1 MENFNTMIIM
11 LLVVFFI
18 FATLVYFLK
27 KNNDFF
33 DGYFHAN
40 SRHNFKSDLSMVVYF
55 LSPYNNS
62 ALRQCDG
69 LEIHYVK
76 PLFSVTFAG
85 VGLYD
90 PVLFVFKEID
100 FGVNDFYVIDKKFN
114 AGNFIS
120 DSCEVGRFVYSS
132 RINSDKLL
140 NFISALSEIFSSING
155 VVFRYKNGNFYIVVG
170 KYEIERV
177 GRAAFISKFDS
188 VIKAIDAARV

>member
-33 DGYFHAN
+33 DGYFHGN

-62 ALRQCDG
+62 ATSFG
-69 LEIHYVK
+69 
-76 PLFSVTFAG
+76 F
-85 VGLYD
+85 GLYD

-140 NFISALSEIFSSING
+140 NFISELSGIFSSING

-170 KYEIERV
+170 KYEIERF
-177 GRAAFISKFDS
+177 GRGAFISKFDS